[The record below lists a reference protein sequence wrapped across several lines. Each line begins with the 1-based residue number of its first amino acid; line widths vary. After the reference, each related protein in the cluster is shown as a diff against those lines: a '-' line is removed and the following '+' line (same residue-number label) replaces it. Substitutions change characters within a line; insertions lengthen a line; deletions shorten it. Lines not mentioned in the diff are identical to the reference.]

1 MPSPASDIRISDRS
15 ISGGLQPINA
25 YRLGWQP
32 KWDEQMF
39 LNRADE
45 EVQAILDG
53 NTIRTSIFEKVM
65 TDPAI

>member
-1 MPSPASDIRISDRS
+1 MPSPTSNIWISDRS

-32 KWDEQMF
+32 KWDEKMF

-53 NTIRTSIFEKVM
+53 NTTRTSIFEKVM
-65 TDPAI
+65 TDPAS